1 MKFKIQNYLLKLN
14 EFTDFLGGIYFLVAI
29 ASIIFSIYMLKSIF
43 FNKDF
48 KEKRKLEKIF
58 FIPAAIISLIFIIN
72 LTLCGDITPKLTAEE
87 MARRFAYKLCD
98 GSEFIYNYDNKIFTQ
113 EYQKKFYDNWEKKLR
128 GTKVFDYNPDG
139 PEFEMIEYHYER
151 KKFAGFEKCEVI
163 LETSK
168 CVEVSGEPLLAIFR
182 DIYFHI
188 QLTKIPTQSKY
199 LGNYMRWR
207 ISGFDYSKSKPYALK
222 EKIKENIEKMKIW
235 TQEYWKKQK

>member
-1 MKFKIQNYLLKLN
+1 
-14 EFTDFLGGIYFLVAI
+14 
-29 ASIIFSIYMLKSIF
+29 MLKSIF

-48 KEKRKLEKIF
+48 KEKQKLEKIF

-87 MARRFAYKLCD
+87 MARRFAYRLCD
-98 GSEFIYNYDNKIFTQ
+98 GSEFIYNYGNKIFTQ
-113 EYQKKFYDNWEKKLR
+113 EYQKKFYNDWEKKLR
-128 GTKVFDYNPDG
+128 GTKVFDCNPDVS
-139 PEFEMIEYHYER
+139 EFEMIEYHYER
-151 KKFAGFEKCEVI
+151 KKFTGYEKCKVI

-168 CVEVSGEPLLAIFR
+168 FVEVSAEPLLAIFC

-207 ISGFDYSKSKPYALK
+207 ISGFNYSKSKPYTLK
-222 EKIKENIEKMKIW
+222 ENFEKMKIW
-235 TQEYWKKQK
+235 AQEYWKKQKQNSDN